1 MHRKEPLEPKF
12 PQGIRNLYTTAA
24 MNHFDR
30 KNPFRLTQNAWPLN
44 FPSLRGGRR
53 CAPLVGCFDN
63 PKAIEGSP
71 MSTYTPKPGEIQMDW
86 HVVDATD
93 KVLGR
98 LAAKIAMILQGKTK
112 PTYTPHV
119 DTGDFVIVLNADKI
133 KVTGK
138 KADVIEYDTYSRYP
152 GGRHLYSYKR
162 MNQLHPERV
171 IQLAV
176 KRMLPK
182 NKLGRNMLTKL
193 KIYNGT
199 EHPHS
204 AQRPKELKLA

>member
-1 MHRKEPLEPKF
+1 
-12 PQGIRNLYTTAA
+12 
-24 MNHFDR
+24 
-30 KNPFRLTQNAWPLN
+30 
-44 FPSLRGGRR
+44 
-53 CAPLVGCFDN
+53 
-63 PKAIEGSP
+63 
-71 MSTYTPKPGEIQMDW
+71 MSTYTPKPGEVQMDW
-86 HVVDATD
+86 HVVDATG

-193 KIYNGT
+193 KIYKGT
-199 EHPHS
+199 EHPHA